1 MTESL
6 TMQEL
11 QCALKKLKKKKSPG
25 ADGITNEMLMHLGYK
40 AKRMLLQIFNL
51 SWHSGKFPSK
61 WKEAHIRPI
70 LKKGKDKSKPESYR
84 PISLLSCTGKLL
96 ERIINKRLIS
106 YLESN
111 SLLAPTQ
118 SGYRQNHSTEDQ
130 LAYFTQE
137 VEDAFQEKKKVLAVY
152 FDLSKA
158 FDTVWKDGLL
168 LKLLCNGVS
177 GKMYK
182 WLSNFLLQRTA
193 RVKLDEQS

>member
-1 MTESL
+1 
-6 TMQEL
+6 
-11 QCALKKLKKKKSPG
+11 
-25 ADGITNEMLMHLGYK
+25 MHLGYK

-61 WKEAHIRPI
+61 WKETHIRPI

-84 PISLLSCTGKLL
+84 PISLLSCMGKLL

-118 SGYRQNHSTEDQ
+118 LGYRQNHSTEDQ

-137 VEDAFQEKKKVLAVY
+137 VEGPCCILRRFKSLRHCLERWASSKTLA
-152 FDLSKA
+152 L
-158 FDTVWKDGLL
+158 W
-168 LKLLCNGVS
+168 C
-177 GKMYK
+177 
-182 WLSNFLLQRTA
+182 QREN
-193 RVKLDEQS
+193 V